1 MHGDV
6 GARTTDGRRR
16 HNARIARRGYLRAEN
31 PVQVANDL
39 SGSLGAAHP
48 MATLPKSRSV
58 QPFVAAKGYAVYR
71 GDLVRFSLQGKH
83 DLLPKEERSP
93 SRRRP

>member
-1 MHGDV
+1 VHGDV

-58 QPFVAAKGYAVYR
+58 QPFVAGSY
-71 GDLVRFSLQGKH
+71 
-83 DLLPKEERSP
+83 LLPRLALIADSGA
-93 SRRRP
+93 RQVQ